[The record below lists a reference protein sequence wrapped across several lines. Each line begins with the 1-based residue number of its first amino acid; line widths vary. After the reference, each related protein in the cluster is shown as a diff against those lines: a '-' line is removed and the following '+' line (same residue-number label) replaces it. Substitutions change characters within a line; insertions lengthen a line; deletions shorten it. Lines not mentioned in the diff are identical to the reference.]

1 MELLCKAMLHAAE
14 IIARA
19 NGYIMVA
26 QEERFLHKDTFWGN
40 VMVAYEYAKKHDYK
54 KLQSYQY
61 FKFIYPQFEEDI
73 DENKSKPKIELDMHF
88 GNPRVTV
95 YGHDGAGS
103 FCLSYKS
110 ETHQFSEAQVW
121 GELGFPRAELF
132 KGYIEEYL
140 ASHE

>member
-26 QEERFLHKDTFWGN
+26 QEERFLHKDRFWGN
-40 VMVAYEYAKKHDYK
+40 RMVAYEYAKKHGYK
-54 KLQSYQY
+54 KMLSYQY
-61 FKFIYPQFEEDI
+61 FKFIYPQFEEDV

-88 GNPRVTV
+88 SNPRVTV
-95 YGHDGAGS
+95 YSYDGAGS
-103 FCLSYKS
+103 FCLSYNP
-110 ETHQFSEAQVW
+110 ETHRFSEAQVW

-132 KGYIEEYL
+132 KEYIEEYIDT
-140 ASHE
+140 HE